1 MRLPDSEKKRLM
13 HQYGPWA
20 LVTGATSGIGLEL
33 AMQLADAG
41 FNLVINARQMDTL
54 QATADSLSKTYGIRV
69 IPVAADNAEPE
80 GVEQIIETCRPLD
93 LNLVILAAGYGT
105 SGRFTESSLLTEINL
120 LRVNCEAVLSLTHYF
135 AQKFARQQRGGI
147 ILFSSIVAF
156 QGVPFS
162 ANYAASK
169 AYIQSL
175 AEALA
180 VELQPSGVDILA
192 AAPGPVASGFAQRA
206 NMNMGQTLTPQ
217 QVGVPILKALGRTSL
232 VRPGLLTKILSYA
245 LMTAPRALKVRIM
258 GKIMGG
264 FTGNK

>member
-1 MRLPDSEKKRLM
+1 MRLPDSEKKRLFD
-13 HQYGPWA
+13 QYGPWA

-41 FNLVINARQMDTL
+41 FNLVINARQIDTL
-54 QATADSLSKTYGIRV
+54 QATADRLGQTYGVQV

-80 GVEQIIETCRPLD
+80 GVEKIIETCRPLD
-93 LNLVILAAGYGT
+93 LNLVVLAAGYGT

-120 LRVNCEAVLSLTHYF
+120 LRVNCEAVLSLAHYF
-135 AQKFARQQRGGI
+135 SQKFARQQRGGI

-180 VELQPSGVDILA
+180 VELKPSGVDVLA

-217 QVGVPILKALGRTSL
+217 QVGVPILKALGRTHL